1 MSQRHSTLMQ
11 VTARWLLLGLTIA
24 VLPGCETTS
33 DGAEP
38 AVGLVADVAAD
49 PATPR
54 FEPSQVIRE
63 TFVSDAEPYCPPG
76 RDNCCPTW
84 LTDLGTEV
92 PTEDVAAFFERLGFD
107 DGSNLTR
114 LTHDPSHD
122 WNPGW
127 SPDEAPA
134 SEGRPEA
141 RRRLKAR
148 ARRVRGGGGTGRRDT
163 IGLKS
168 TETTDHRRSQRGR
181 RIGPLFSWE
190 VPSVFFASL
199 S

>member
-38 AVGLVADVAAD
+38 AVRLVADVAAD

-92 PTEDVAAFFERLGFD
+92 PTEDVAAFFEWLGFD
-107 DGSNLTR
+107 GQGAFVDEN
-114 LTHDPSHD
+114 
-122 WNPGW
+122 W
-127 SPDEAPA
+127 SPSPGGRLLRWAGERGSGTTEWRRVDISDGAGAGHPRWATVVELYAPA
-134 SEGRPEA
+134 CG
-141 RRRLKAR
+141 
-148 ARRVRGGGGTGRRDT
+148 
-163 IGLKS
+163 
-168 TETTDHRRSQRGR
+168 
-181 RIGPLFSWE
+181 E
-190 VPSVFFASL
+190 VAE
-199 S
+199 